1 MDPINSANPPSY
13 PINKALSAYG
23 KNPRINKAGGMPFA
37 SNITG
42 VRRSTPTDHPL
53 QATPPTSTRQTDPVG
68 KIAPSPMAQRAQA
81 IGQLVGA
88 KVQPINLSNDVA
100 QDLTQVRGP
109 KPTVTSAG
117 TYTMYPQA
125 ADRVQAATGL
135 AANMASNL
143 AANLGAGRSLDIR
156 G

>member
-1 MDPINSANPPSY
+1 MDPINSTSPPSY

-53 QATPPTSTRQTDPVG
+53 QANAPTSTRQTDPVG

-100 QDLTQVRGP
+100 QVRGP

-125 ADRVQAATGL
+125 ADRVQAAT
-135 AANMASNL
+135 NRASNL